1 MLSIYPWFRSLV
13 GWHQDEP
20 AIKEELRLQ
29 FVVSQ
34 IIQEKIGEI
43 NELAWDDLRNWFVRD
58 RWETQPNDKC
68 LLQGW
73 KRMLDRLKGEAE
85 RGVEAIEGDT
95 VDKLD
100 GKIRDNTVL

>member
-1 MLSIYPWFRSLV
+1 M
-13 GWHQDEP
+13 
-20 AIKEELRLQ
+20 
-29 FVVSQ
+29 
-34 IIQEKIGEI
+34 
-43 NELAWDDLRNWFVRD
+43 
-58 RWETQPNDKC
+58 QPNDKC

-85 RGVEAIEGDT
+85 RDVEAIEGDT